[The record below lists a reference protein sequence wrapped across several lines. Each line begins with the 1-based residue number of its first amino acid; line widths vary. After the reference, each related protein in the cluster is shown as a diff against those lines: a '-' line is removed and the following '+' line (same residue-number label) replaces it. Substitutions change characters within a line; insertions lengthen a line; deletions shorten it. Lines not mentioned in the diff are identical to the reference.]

1 MGHQIIL
8 VNFYELSTVIFV
20 CPGDTKKLFNGF
32 LLQIVQTKKIPVR
45 FYLFINIEAG
55 NSGKSAGQVKMF
67 AAFLQKRDIETV
79 SIEMNHGFILL
90 QKIKKMIQQI
100 FFSRFGIGKPL
111 DQIPGI
117 IFIVGAADQIQLAP
131 VTGETGGF
139 NIKKE
144 KILQFSDPL

>member
-1 MGHQIIL
+1 
-8 VNFYELSTVIFV
+8 
-20 CPGDTKKLFNGF
+20 
-32 LLQIVQTKKIPVR
+32 
-45 FYLFINIEAG
+45 
-55 NSGKSAGQVKMF
+55 MF